1 MNLNEYQTLAKRT
14 NADLG
19 DDKLNLSH
27 MVLGMCSE
35 IPELKDAYDNNDPVN
50 IGEEIAD
57 IYWYVA
63 NYETLRDYKSDDY
76 ERNTSGELGIQKLSY
91 DIGLLQDL
99 VKKNIAYGKEI
110 DEVEEKR
117 ILASLKDT
125 LYNTFISNKLNQSE
139 YLQKNIDKL
148 KARFPEKFTKEKALN
163 RDFYA
168 ERKILES

>member
-1 MNLNEYQTLAKRT
+1 M
-14 NADLG
+14 
-19 DDKLNLSH
+19 
-27 MVLGMCSE
+27 
-35 IPELKDAYDNNDPVN
+35 VN
-50 IGEEIAD
+50 IKNEP
-57 IYWYVA
+57 
-63 NYETLRDYKSDDY
+63 ETLRDYKSDDY

-125 LYNTFISNKLNQSE
+125 LYHTFISNKLNQSE

-163 RDFYA
+163 RDLNA